1 MTSLLHANCPWRGV
15 AEVRRYTFRKGL
27 IIESYHEAKSK
38 TFLRRTRWPVI
49 LEDYGYRDLRNSRW
63 NAAALY
69 FPRDMNR
76 QGTYNERA
84 PGKGGNPSLLTGARA
99 RPALPC
105 QHC

>member
-38 TFLRRTRWPVI
+38 TFLRRTRWLVI

-63 NAAALY
+63 NAASLY
-69 FPRDMNR
+69 FPRGMNP
-76 QGTYNERA
+76 QVTYNERS
-84 PGKGGNPSLLTGARA
+84 PGKGGTPSLWTCAPAR
-99 RPALPC
+99 RCL
-105 QHC
+105 